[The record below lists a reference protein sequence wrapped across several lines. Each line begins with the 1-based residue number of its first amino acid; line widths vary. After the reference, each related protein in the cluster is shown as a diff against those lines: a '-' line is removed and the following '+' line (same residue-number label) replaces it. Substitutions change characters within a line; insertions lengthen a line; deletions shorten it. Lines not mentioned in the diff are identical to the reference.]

1 MITPKFKRRRRYRH
15 TVYYSW
21 SFKATERTLE
31 FYSFNT
37 QMTMLGTE
45 NMNSLYFVHIA
56 LFVYRIVGSSISTQQ
71 APTAE
76 VRNGTL
82 KGLYSPQY
90 EQDFFLG
97 IPYAQPPLNNLRLNA
112 PHSFKETVEYSPECV
127 GYGVRLPYSG
137 QYCYLSNT
145 EKKSDDVGYNSSE
158 DCLTLNVI
166 RPAGVKAN
174 AELPVVVWIHGYVM
188 SSALC
193 NRMNTKF
200 I

>member
-37 QMTMLGTE
+37 QVTMLGTK
-45 NMNSLYFVHIA
+45 NMTTLYFVHIA
-56 LFVYRIVGSSISTQQ
+56 LFVCRIVGSSISTQQ

-97 IPYAQPPLNNLRLNA
+97 IPYAQLPLNNLRLNA
-112 PHSFKETVEYSPECV
+112 PHSLNSSWKGIKETVEYSPESV
-127 GYGVRLPYSG
+127 GYGVSIAIQRTILLP
-137 QYCYLSNT
+137 
-145 EKKSDDVGYNSSE
+145 
-158 DCLTLNVI
+158 
-166 RPAGVKAN
+166 
-174 AELPVVVWIHGYVM
+174 
-188 SSALC
+188 
-193 NRMNTKF
+193 F
-200 I
+200 